1 MTPEHELTI
10 AFIGNPNCGKTT
22 LFNAYTGANLKV
34 ANWPGVT
41 VEKVEGEIRDPHDPQ
56 KKVRL
61 IDLPGTYSLTSYTM
75 EERVSR
81 RCILKGEVDVVINV
95 VDASALEHSLYLTL
109 QLLELGKPVVLALNM
124 MDVVEKRGMDI
135 DCRRLE
141 QLLGIPVLPVSA
153 RRRAGLDVLLHAA
166 VHYSGRIEPDR
177 EVYGLGSMP
186 AFDIQ
191 ATTMRYSP
199 EIESQIEETMRRF
212 LEAYPKG
219 RNVRWHA
226 MKLLQGDDAVEENHP
241 GVLPEGYTEENARD
255 FENEVI
261 REKFQ
266 RIEGI
271 IDQVVLQK
279 SRQDRLTDRVDAVLT
294 HPVWGIPVFLI
305 VMAAV
310 FALTFTLGD
319 WLKSFIEL
327 GIAVLSEKSAELL
340 SSFGASEA
348 VASLLLDGALGGVGT
363 IVSFLPNIF
372 FLFLSLAF
380 LEDSGYMARVAYVM
394 DGIMSRLGLSGRAFI
409 PMLLGFGCTVP
420 AIMASRALEN
430 RRDRFKVMLVTP
442 FMSCSARLTIYILFA
457 EMFFG
462 SNAGIAAYSMYI
474 IGILVA
480 ISILAGI
487 KAFEKIDAENWLL
500 IELPDYKMPDART
513 VAIYVWEKIKDYL
526 GKAGTTIFAA
536 TIVIWALLNF
546 GPNGWTSDMSQSFGA
561 SLGRAL
567 VPLFEPA
574 GLGFWQISLA
584 LIAGISA
591 KEVVVSS
598 CAILF
603 GVLDAESASGMS
615 AFAENLRAI
624 GFGPLNAFCLM
635 VFCLLYTP
643 CAATLAT
650 IRRES
655 GSWTWTGFT
664 AFVQLAAAWLVSCA
678 IWQTAR
684 LFVG

>member
-1 MTPEHELTI
+1 MKPEHELTI

-166 VHYSGRIEPDR
+166 VHYSGRIKPDR

-294 HPVWGIPVFLI
+294 RHEGVVFVNPAVLGNGLGVDARYRHTAQRTVGKILLSGKVAVQIPVP
-305 VMAAV
+305 
-310 FALTFTLGD
+310 
-319 WLKSFIEL
+319 E
-327 GIAVLSEKSAELL
+327 IAVTAGAACPLPLCFRRQGGLNTALFAHHAAELRRL
-340 SSFGASEA
+340 IPAYARDGLRRAVCRVSRADVVFPELRRITAVMFGEEDI
-348 VASLLLDGALGGVGT
+348 VLFICHLRLRHPERTLYLNLRLGGVT
-363 IVSFLPNIF
+363 
-372 FLFLSLAF
+372 LAAAVVAHDE
-380 LEDSGYMARVAYVM
+380 LAGRDPYEGHLDVGRNLHDAARVTVFRGQSLGRRRIEREVAACDILVLGLCHPLPLCRSLRMSLQIFGIVGDLALPVYTRAVGIFVCQLDTAVVLVGGAVADAVIDKLPVAWSIEIYPVVYRAPLVIIQLYTVVSALEYAHQLARRGVVLVGLHDIYV
-394 DGIMSRLGLSGRAFI
+394 GLGALTVYVGVQIEITLREVEASRLGA
-409 PMLLGFGCTVP
+409 
-420 AIMASRALEN
+420 A
-430 RRDRFKVMLVTP
+430 
-442 FMSCSARLTIYILFA
+442 AR
-457 EMFFG
+457 
-462 SNAGIAAYSMYI
+462 SVRN
-474 IGILVA
+474 
-480 ISILAGI
+480 
-487 KAFEKIDAENWLL
+487 
-500 IELPDYKMPDART
+500 
-513 VAIYVWEKIKDYL
+513 
-526 GKAGTTIFAA
+526 
-536 TIVIWALLNF
+536 
-546 GPNGWTSDMSQSFGA
+546 
-561 SLGRAL
+561 
-567 VPLFEPA
+567 
-574 GLGFWQISLA
+574 
-584 LIAGISA
+584 
-591 KEVVVSS
+591 
-598 CAILF
+598 
-603 GVLDAESASGMS
+603 LDAARKIW
-615 AFAENLRAI
+615 FRAVRVMACDTMAVEDRLHLQI
-624 GFGPLNAFCLM
+624 EREWTYAALGCL
-635 VFCLLYTP
+635 
-643 CAATLAT
+643 
-650 IRRES
+650 
-655 GSWTWTGFT
+655 
-664 AFVQLAAAWLVSCA
+664 
-678 IWQTAR
+678 
-684 LFVG
+684 